1 MDASEND
8 ALADDLLASNY
19 YVVLDGSGSMKQSE
33 CSGFTTK
40 SAISKIALAEF
51 AKAVPQTANLGLT
64 AFDHQGV
71 TERVPLGNGAQ
82 NRQAFIKQVEAT
94 GASNDTPLKSA
105 MTLGYERLEAQA
117 RRQLGYGEY
126 HLVVVT
132 DGDAS
137 KGEAPEAVVRKIL
150 TQTPIVIHTIGFC
163 IGEDHSLNQR
173 GQIFY
178 KAANNP
184 EELSQGLQDVLAES
198 PVFDVTAFA
207 TK

>member
-1 MDASEND
+1 MDESQNKN
-8 ALADDLLASNY
+8 LADDLLAQNY
-19 YVVLDGSGSMKQSE
+19 YVILDGSGSMKQSR
-33 CSGFTTK
+33 CSGFFTK
-40 SAISKIALAEF
+40 SIVSKKALAEF
-51 AKAVPQTANLGLT
+51 AKAVPQTANLGLA

-71 TERVPLGNGAQ
+71 SERVPLGQGPQ
-82 NRQAFIKQVEAT
+82 HRQAFIEQVEAT
-94 GASNDTPLKSA
+94 GASNETPLKSA
-105 MTLGYERLEAQA
+105 MQLGYERLKAQA

-132 DGDAS
+132 DGEAS
-137 KGEAPEAVVRKIL
+137 KGEAPEAVVREIL

-163 IGEDHSLNQR
+163 IGEEHSLNQR

-178 KAANNP
+178 KSAYNS

-198 PVFDVTAFA
+198 PVFDVAAFA